1 MFLRTIL
8 GGAVALLM
16 LFAPSA
22 ALAKQAPPVQVV
34 TVYHQAVT
42 PTAISGSGLG
52 TVRLFFIPMAVN
64 GKAADD
70 QFLVGSLTTVAQ
82 GLPGNQELR
91 ASNLTFV
98 FGAEENQ
105 LVVGGIS
112 LYPSDGATI
121 APGTKTVRPV
131 IGGSGIY
138 DGARGQVFST
148 NLGADGWTHVFRLR
162 FR

>member
-1 MFLRTIL
+1 MPRIAIL
-8 GGAVALLM
+8 ALVTTLG
-16 LFAPSA
+16 LLAAPA
-22 ALAKQAPPVQVV
+22 ALAKPTAGVQVV
-34 TVYHQAVT
+34 NVYHQAVT
-42 PTAISGSGLG
+42 PTSVTGTGLG
-52 TVRLFFIPMAVN
+52 TVRLFFIPMAVH

-121 APGTKTVRPV
+121 APGTKTVRPI

-138 DGARGQVFST
+138 DGARGQVVST
-148 NLGADGWTHVFRLR
+148 NLGSDGWTHVFR
-162 FR
+162 FRL